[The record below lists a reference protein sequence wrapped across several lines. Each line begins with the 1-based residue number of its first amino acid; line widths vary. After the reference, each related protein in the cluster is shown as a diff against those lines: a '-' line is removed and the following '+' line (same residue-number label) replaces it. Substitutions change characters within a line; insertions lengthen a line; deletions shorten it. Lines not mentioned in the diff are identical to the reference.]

1 MNAFCRVRLVT
12 VVIVALALSV
22 EGCSPQESKLG
33 ISRADSETS
42 IRFFFNPGTY
52 FHEPL
57 IFRAVRSDD
66 VRINT
71 VSHTGPGRE
80 VYISLEEMD
89 RFINAL
95 SSSTLKWQNSRQKIP
110 FVVSIQ
116 IPLRY
121 EMSIDVLYSGGSA
134 ASAIDPKKICSVLP
148 AMDPAFISDRPRW
161 EFQMFRLGYDCPIPQ
176 GLNTTAYPYNYW
188 DKHN

>member
-1 MNAFCRVRLVT
+1 M
-12 VVIVALALSV
+12 VIVALALCV
-22 EGCSPQESKLG
+22 EGLCSPEESKLG
-33 ISRADSETS
+33 ISRADSEAS
-42 IRFFFNPGTY
+42 VRFFFNPGTY

-57 IFRAVRSDD
+57 IFRAVGVDD
-66 VRINT
+66 VRLNT

-80 VYISLEEMD
+80 VYISVKEMD
-89 RFINAL
+89 RLIDAL
-95 SSSTLKWQNSRQKIP
+95 SQSTLTWQNSRQKIP

-148 AMDPAFISDRPRW
+148 TMDSAFISDRPRW
-161 EFQMFRLGYDCPIPQ
+161 EFQMFRLGYDCPMAR
-176 GLNTTAYPYNYW
+176 GLDSKAYPYNYW